1 MEDIIALIENSRFPI
16 LGIVAI
22 ALIKT
27 ELINLIKGIG
37 FRMDKS
43 FNEDDKIILNGRK
56 ARIVKIGLFKSKFY
70 MYDNNTMRKINNYD
84 IDRLI
89 MEKPLG
95 D

>member
-1 MEDIIALIENSRFPI
+1 MEEIIALIETSRFPI
-16 LGIVAI
+16 LSIVVL
-22 ALIKT
+22 ALVKK
-27 ELINLIKGIG
+27 ELVNLLKGIA

-43 FNEDDKIILNGRK
+43 FNEDEKIILNGRK
-56 ARIVKIGLFKSKFY
+56 ARIVKIGLFKTKFY

-84 IDRLI
+84 LDRLV